1 MKNIFSLSLIAL
13 LLFGC
18 AGALMKSDSDD
29 VDLVEIFSTEE
40 SETLDKFKTTEVKQ
54 PKPTPPPFSSSIEEK
69 EIEKV
74 EKKEAKAVAKK
85 PKKVVEAPKVKLNP
99 QESEDYPNV
108 FLNFDKESKKYW
120 ESYKPIFFVG
130 EEFKYEIS
138 WSIFKAGIATI
149 STQPMAKIGDKDVLH
164 VNALLESAEYFEGI
178 YKLKDTLDVYVDADK
193 GKFSSL
199 KYEMK
204 QRESGQIVDD
214 LQLFDHDELKTYF
227 FYNRLKKGKTKKV
240 KKVEYLPRYFT
251 DSFSALYFI
260 RGIPME
266 IGTSFDFPIITRG
279 KAWLLKATVDEIE
292 NITVMGKLYKAYK
305 ITAQTE
311 FPGVLKK
318 SGDINFWISTDESRT
333 VLKFSAKVKI
343 GTVKGELISHKAG
356 KDTGK

>member
-1 MKNIFSLSLIAL
+1 MRNIFSLSLLAL

-29 VDLVEIFSTEE
+29 MDLVEIFSDEE
-40 SETLDKFKTTEVKQ
+40 SKTLEKFKTTEVEE
-54 PKPTPPPFSSSIEEK
+54 PAPTPTPFSSSIEEK

-74 EKKEAKAVAKK
+74 AKKKE
-85 PKKVVEAPKVKLNP
+85 KVVKAKSVVKAAPKVKTNP
-99 QESEDYPNV
+99 QEKEDYPKA
-108 FLNFDKESKKYW
+108 FLKFDKESKKYW
-120 ESYKPIFFVG
+120 DSYKPIFFVG
-130 EEFKYEIS
+130 EEFKYEIT

-149 STQPMAKIGDKDVLH
+149 TTQPMALIGEKEVLH

-178 YKLKDTLDVYVDADK
+178 YKLKDTLDVYVDADH

-204 QRESGQIVDD
+204 QRESGQVVDD

-227 FYNRLKKGKTKKV
+227 FYNRLKKGKTKKI
-240 KKVEYLPRYFT
+240 KKVDSLPRYFT

-260 RGIPME
+260 RGIPMK

-292 NITVMGKLYKAYK
+292 DITIMGKAYQAYK
-305 ITAQTE
+305 ITAQTQ

-318 SGDINFWISTDESRT
+318 SGDINFWISTDETRT

>member
-29 VDLVEIFSTEE
+29 VDLVEIFSSEE
-40 SETLDKFKTTEVKQ
+40 SETLDKFKTTDSELE
-54 PKPTPPPFSSSIEEK
+54 KPTAPPISSSIEEK
-69 EIEKV
+69 RIGRVEKAKEKV
-74 EKKEAKAVAKK
+74 VKAKPVVKET
-85 PKKVVEAPKVKLNP
+85 PKVKVNP
-99 QESEDYPNV
+99 QESEDYPKV
-108 FLNFDKESKKYW
+108 FLNFDKESQKYW
-120 ESYKPIFFVG
+120 DSYRPIFFEG

-149 STQPMAKIGDKDVLH
+149 STQPMAKIGEKEVLH

-260 RGIPME
+260 RGIPMK

-279 KAWLLKATVDEIE
+279 KAWLLKATVDDIE
-292 NITVMGKLYKAYK
+292 NITVMEKSYKAYK